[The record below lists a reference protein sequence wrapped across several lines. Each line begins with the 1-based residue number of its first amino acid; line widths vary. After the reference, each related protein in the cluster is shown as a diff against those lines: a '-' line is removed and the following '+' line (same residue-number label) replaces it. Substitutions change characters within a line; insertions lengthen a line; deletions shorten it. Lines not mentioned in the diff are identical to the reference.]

1 MLNMH
6 SSMLNTT
13 QVLTA
18 QHYALETT

>member
-18 QHYALETT
+18 QHYALETS